1 MLSDGF
7 FYSERKKKEKIF
19 FKHIEFKNK
28 IISRKMNN
36 VVGTIVINRVK
47 RKTKKKEM

>member
-1 MLSDGF
+1 MVF
-7 FYSERKKKEKIF
+7 FKVKERKEKIF

-47 RKTKKKEM
+47 RKTKKKKCS